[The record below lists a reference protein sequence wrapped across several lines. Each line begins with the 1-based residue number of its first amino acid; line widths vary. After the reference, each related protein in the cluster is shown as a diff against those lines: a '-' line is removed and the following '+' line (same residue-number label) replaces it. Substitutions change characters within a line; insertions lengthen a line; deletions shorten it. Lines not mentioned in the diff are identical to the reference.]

1 MSHRVWPFSFFLK
14 FSYVEKGKN
23 SICKHFT
30 QLIYYSF
37 QIRDKLIL
45 LWLIYGN
52 GFQPGMTLLPREY
65 LHIWDTF
72 DCHAVGRC
80 VLLVFPGWTSKD
92 CYVLQCSGQLPTAKS
107 CCCLVAKS
115 YPTLC
120 DPMDSS
126 TQPKMLVEK
135 P

>member
-23 SICKHFT
+23 SICKHFASWST
-30 QLIYYSF
+30 
-37 QIRDKLIL
+37 IRSKQGINWYP
-45 LWLIYGN
+45 WLICGS
-52 GFQPGMTLLPREY
+52 GFQPGITSLPREY

-80 VLLVFPGWTSKD
+80 VLLVFPEWTPKD

-107 CCCLVAKS
+107 CCLVSKS

-120 DPMDSS
+120 DLMDCS